1 MYLPN
6 YDPFDIGRF
15 DPLRSIRGVW
25 FGFRKTDGL
34 EQYRARERYRVWV
47 SQHENLVDADARY
60 AVANARFQVQL
71 VSVWVFALI
80 MFFNYTFATSG
91 SVAIIFSTMG
101 AFALGWLV
109 MRDEQDRRNKA
120 IGEALS
126 RQPIQ

>member
-6 YDPFDIGRF
+6 NQPLDISRF
-15 DPLRSIRGVW
+15 DLLQSMRGVW
-25 FGFRKTDGL
+25 FGFRNTDGL
-34 EQYRARERYRVWV
+34 ERYNAREGYCVWL
-47 SQHENLVDADARY
+47 SQHKSLVDADARY

-80 MFFNYTFATSG
+80 MFFNYTFATSS
-91 SVAIIFSTMG
+91 SVALIFSTMG

-126 RQPIQ
+126 RQPH